1 MKTMRN
7 MAGWMF
13 GVVALFSTATAQA
26 NNWWSYSSALT
37 GAPGGQVTATWNFDI
52 GDNYPFNGANFSMEY
67 DPASMG
73 FLAEGSKVTVNG
85 TEYGFLSVLAD
96 LSSLGGD
103 MTSNVSPGTVA
114 FAVYLPVL
122 PELVSIPVT
131 GPVTLSA
138 TFELASTFTGP
149 AFIDFEGAVGGEEES
164 LFSGSIQV
172 TAVPEPETWLMWL
185 GGLGLLAARY
195 ARRRQA

>member
-85 TEYGFLSVLAD
+85 TEYGFLDVLAD
-96 LSSLGGD
+96 LTNLGGD
-103 MTSNVSPGTVA
+103 MTSNVSSGMVA
-114 FAVYLPVL
+114 FSVYLPVF

-149 AFIDFEGAVGGEEES
+149 AVIYFDGAVGGEEES
-164 LFSGSIQV
+164 LFNGSIQV

>member
-1 MKTMRN
+1 

-13 GVVALFSTATAQA
+13 GAAAVFSTATAQA
-26 NNWWSYSSALT
+26 NNWWSYSSALS
-37 GAPGGQVTATWNFDI
+37 GVPGGQIEATLSFDI
-52 GDNYPFNGANFSMEY
+52 GAGYPFNGANFWMEY
-67 DPASMG
+67 DPTSMG

-85 TEYGFLSVLAD
+85 TEYGFLDVLAD
-96 LSSLGGD
+96 LSSLSAD
-103 MTSNVSPGTVA
+103 MTSNVSPGMVA
-114 FAVYLPVL
+114 FSIYLPVF

-138 TFELASTFTGP
+138 AFELSSAFAGP
-149 AFIDFEGAVGGEEES
+149 AFIDFGGAVGGEEES

-195 ARRRQA
+195 TRRRQA

>member
-73 FLAEGSKVTVNG
+73 FLAEGSKVTVNA
-85 TEYGFLSVLAD
+85 TEYDFLDVLAD

-103 MTSNVSPGTVA
+103 MTSNVSSGMVA
-114 FAVYLPVL
+114 FSVYLPVF